1 MPSATPGR
9 RPYSSCN
16 PSPHCTGLAM
26 SLPFLPFRASAPI
39 ERPISLSRITA
50 VSLLPASI
58 GKESAFPNDHFGA
71 DYRIQLLSLHLANL
85 SSPRSSRCRAPI
97 RAVDW
102 TLPEGIRTLSTR
114 EPFPGSRLAT
124 AAPSALD
131 SRLQSGQHLAAK
143 LNESN
148 SRQRPE
154 GPPVARPG
162 RQAGMKAK
170 NSSSAEGATL
180 QIPGTSMSAVRGF
193 SYVRM
198 RLRMSM
204 SFFIT
209 PYRLPLHSRVPKASC
224 SVRYSSNRSR

>member
-85 SSPRSSRCRAPI
+85 SSPHSSRCRTPI

-102 TLPEGIRTLSTR
+102 TLPGGIRTLSTR
-114 EPFPGSRLAT
+114 EPFPGSRLT
-124 AAPSALD
+124 TGAPSALVLRNPPIPA
-131 SRLQSGQHLAAK
+131 SR
-143 LNESN
+143 
-148 SRQRPE
+148 P
-154 GPPVARPG
+154 GPAPVAPWALAPCLIPNRAPGKGPKGRKWPGPAVRPG
-162 RQAGMKAK
+162 
-170 NSSSAEGATL
+170 SEVLAE
-180 QIPGTSMSAVRGF
+180 MSAAGAA
-193 SYVRM
+193 
-198 RLRMSM
+198 LQ
-204 SFFIT
+204 T
-209 PYRLPLHSRVPKASC
+209 PGIVKLCEARAPGGQMQGAATQAMW
-224 SVRYSSNRSR
+224 

>member
-114 EPFPGSRLAT
+114 EPFPGSRLAPVAPAALAPCLIPNRAPRKGPKGRPSEADQRLIFWRKMRVYVLCFQYT
-124 AAPSALD
+124 NLHKVSDLRQSRRLDSCAAPSALFLSD
-131 SRLQSGQHLAAK
+131 SS
-143 LNESN
+143 
-148 SRQRPE
+148 
-154 GPPVARPG
+154 
-162 RQAGMKAK
+162 
-170 NSSSAEGATL
+170 
-180 QIPGTSMSAVRGF
+180 IPA
-193 SYVRM
+193 
-198 RLRMSM
+198 
-204 SFFIT
+204 
-209 PYRLPLHSRVPKASC
+209 
-224 SVRYSSNRSR
+224 